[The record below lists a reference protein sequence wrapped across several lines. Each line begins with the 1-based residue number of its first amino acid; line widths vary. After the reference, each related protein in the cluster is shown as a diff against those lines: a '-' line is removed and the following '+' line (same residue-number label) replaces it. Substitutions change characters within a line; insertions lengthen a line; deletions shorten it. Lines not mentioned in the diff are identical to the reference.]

1 MNRTLLSIAP
11 RTQPRI
17 APAAGLVTALALGLA
32 ACGGTPLLDAP
43 QPADELQLRAAG
55 DTLPATL
62 SANDL
67 VSLSNL
73 AKSRCIEP
81 ADWKADGGAAIKPA
95 TCSDRASLA
104 YTVSRLPSGN
114 YTFRNYFSQKCLEVT
129 DGDLRDGAKVTQRE
143 CTGAASQQWRAIEIT
158 TNTFELRAA
167 HSDKCLDLDAW
178 GNVQQWGCWGGS
190 NQRWTVQLAPRS
202 AIQVVNGPADSRR
215 KCLDA
220 DGSSFADGGSIMQWD
235 CWGGLNQ
242 QWFVLRFQDDSVEI
256 KARHSGKCLSIAGAA
271 LENGTLA
278 QQWTCDG
285 DASRRFLLSSDRSYG
300 TVRPRHSMKCLDRP
314 GVANSTNGALI
325 QQWACSG
332 GVNQSWIFSSL

>member
-1 MNRTLLSIAP
+1 MNRTLLFIAR
-11 RTQPRI
+11 RTGR
-17 APAAGLVTALALGLA
+17 AAGLATALGLA
-32 ACGGTPLLDAP
+32 ACGGTLEAP
-43 QPADELQLRAAG
+43 QPADELSLQAAG

-67 VSLSNL
+67 VNLSNL
-73 AKSRCIEP
+73 AKGRCIEP
-81 ADWKADGGAAIKPA
+81 SDWKADSGAAIKPA
-95 TCSDRASLA
+95 PCTDRASLG
-104 YTVSRLPSGN
+104 YSVSRLPSGN

-143 CTGAASQQWRAIEIT
+143 CTGALNQQWRAIEIT

-178 GNVQQWGCWGGS
+178 GNVQQWGCWGGT
-190 NQRWTVQLAPRS
+190 NQRWVVQLAPRS

-256 KARHSGKCLSIAGAA
+256 KARHSGRCLSIAGAA
-271 LENGTLA
+271 LENGTPA

-285 DASRRFLLSSDRSYG
+285 DASRRFSVSSERGAS
-300 TVRPRHSMKCLDRP
+300 TVRPRHSLKCLDRP
-314 GVANSTNGALI
+314 GVTNATNGALI

-332 GVNQSWIFSSL
+332 GVNQSWIFTAL